1 MEQET
6 EKKRRTSTRASS
18 AACRDE
24 VLAKLEALRISQ
36 QEYQYKNNIVRSGYD
51 SANAMLDRAIAVVK
65 TSMPG

>member
-6 EKKRRTSTRASS
+6 EKKRRSTRTGS

-24 VLAKLEALRISQ
+24 VLTKLEALRISQ